1 MASNEENS
9 FMNWSVTDVTPEM
22 QQSAIQLARQ
32 ALKDSTDFN
41 EVAQIIKR
49 DFGKKWGSDWQCFV
63 TDQFDWLP
71 SSWKSEKKAFIFFGI
86 KDIRFTI
93 QAMQGKL
100 YTLSHFLHNSLSS
113 E

>member
-22 QQSAIQLARQ
+22 QQSAMQLARQ

-71 SSWKSEKKAFIFFGI
+71 SSWKSEKRAFIFFGI
-86 KDIRFTI
+86 KDIRV
-93 QAMQGKL
+93 
-100 YTLSHFLHNSLSS
+100 FLFR